1 MLYSHETP
9 GAEGVGI
16 GFGAQGP
23 ADVRLPRLP
32 NPGWGQRPPLSCC
45 PGVEMGSGAPS
56 KNHRKTHAAHT
67 KTHRSAPGLASRM
80 TGVVQEP
87 PRHRAAAPR
96 SRATATPRTPTPPA
110 PSHLPSSRGWIII
123 LEKGWVYFWL
133 NWIELRKDIILRW
146 NMRLLFSFML
156 QK

>member
-1 MLYSHETP
+1 
-9 GAEGVGI
+9 
-16 GFGAQGP
+16 
-23 ADVRLPRLP
+23 
-32 NPGWGQRPPLSCC
+32 
-45 PGVEMGSGAPS
+45 MGSGAPS
-56 KNHRKTHAAHT
+56 KNHRTTHATHT
-67 KTHRSAPGLASRM
+67 RTHRSAPGLASRV

-87 PRHRAAAPR
+87 PRHGAAAPR
-96 SRATATPRTPTPPA
+96 SRATTTLRTPTPPA